1 MPLFGQDSR
10 EQTLNHWVEKEG
22 NGIGKEPRDG
32 IRNRVS
38 ASAVCRRT
46 NHEGIGTG
54 PSIILIFKT
63 NHSGWHLL
71 PFTWMCLA
79 YKNRLFCRKG
89 QKQDTK

>member
-38 ASAVCRRT
+38 ASAVALYVDALTMRA
-46 NHEGIGTG
+46 
-54 PSIILIFKT
+54 
-63 NHSGWHLL
+63 
-71 PFTWMCLA
+71 LA
-79 YKNRLFCRKG
+79 PAHPLF
-89 QKQDTK
+89 